1 MIWET
6 SNLDADEVSFGC
18 LLRCGGVDAALG
30 EGVVE
35 RVAVQSTYSSYFE
48 ATLTSFFDQDRIDAA
63 TVIYRIPDL

>member
-30 EGVVE
+30 EGVAE
-35 RVAVQSTYSSYFE
+35 RFALHSSYQLLRRY
-48 ATLTSFFDQDRIDAA
+48 THYFFDQDRIDAA

>member
-35 RVAVQSTYSSYFE
+35 RVAVQSTYQLY
-48 ATLTSFFDQDRIDAA
+48 TSKLHSLLSLIKTASTRQ
-63 TVIYRIPDL
+63 P